1 MKKPLLFIA
10 VITVSLLTLLLAGCS
25 KKDSGGSY
33 NMASMAG
40 TYKLTSATITA
51 QGITQDGMDFIF
63 DPCQQ
68 DDILQL
74 QADSNMIYTD
84 AGTTCSTDGSETGK
98 WWTSNSYLIQS
109 SNQQNDTVTIKSFNG
124 TALVVTHPDE
134 LGGMP
139 ITVTITM
146 TKQ

>member
-1 MKKPLLFIA
+1 MKKTLLFIA
-10 VITVSLLTLLLAGCS
+10 VSVASLLTLLFAGCS
-25 KKDSGGSY
+25 KKDSGGY
-33 NMASMAG
+33 SMTSVAG
-40 TYKLTSATITA
+40 TYKLSAATVTA
-51 QGITQDGMDFIF
+51 QGVTQDAMDLIF

-74 QADSNMIYTD
+74 KADSTMIYTD

-134 LGGMP
+134 YMGVP
-139 ITVTITM
+139 VTVTFTM